1 MNRVDY
7 RDNKRDVVVCAA
19 NHKDRPVD
27 IYATDAET
35 RVVRKRD
42 RRDLPL
48 NESHHTHTPY
58 ESFFFLSRRRE
69 RGSIKKNETGSWI
82 VSTEW

>member
-7 RDNKRDVVVCAA
+7 RDNKRDVVVYVA

-27 IYATDAET
+27 IYVMNVET

-48 NESHHTHTPY
+48 NESHRTHTPFG
-58 ESFFFLSRRRE
+58 SFFFLSRRRE
-69 RGSIKKNETGSWI
+69 RGSIKK
-82 VSTEW
+82 